1 MNLMNFMNLMNI
13 MSSHNRTN
21 KKGNFMKVAQKL
33 IASIVAMSTL
43 MPMALLPALLP
54 GLLPALLPTQAWA
67 QQSNNNRTNFA
78 PHIHGFNVDE
88 VPRLKPG
95 VELKFAL
102 YGTPGGVATLRI
114 SGATRNLTLYE
125 TESGQYE
132 GSYTINNNDKI
143 KARSPVTANLRVG
156 NQVTSSVLNETLRTG
171 VGYHENASISGPRPK
186 IDRFNVNAVN
196 ELSPGNELRFT
207 VFGTPDG
214 KADLAIAGVRGK
226 LLMQEENAG
235 EYTTTYTIRNR
246 DRIKANSAVT
256 VNLRIDD
263 RVTSATL
270 NQNLQSAAAPAV
282 AIACRQCGTVEAV
295 NLIEIRGDGG
305 YLGTIGGG
313 IVGAL
318 LGSQIGGG
326 SGRTAAEI
334 AGAVGGA
341 YAGRAIEGNVRK
353 ATHYEVSVRFDNG
366 ASQTISFAAD
376 PGYRVGDKV
385 RVNNGVLSRNP

>member
-1 MNLMNFMNLMNI
+1 
-13 MSSHNRTN
+13 
-21 KKGNFMKVAQKL
+21 MKVAQKL
-33 IASIVAMSTL
+33 IASIVAMSAL

-54 GLLPALLPTQAWA
+54 TLLPIQAWA
-67 QQSNNNRTNFA
+67 QQSNNNNNNGANFA

-88 VPRLKPG
+88 VPRLRPG
-95 VELKFAL
+95 TELKFAL

-114 SGATRNLTLYE
+114 SGATRNLTLNE
-125 TESGQYE
+125 IESGQYE

-156 NQVTSSVLNETLRTG
+156 NQVTSSVLNETLQTG
-171 VGYHENASISGPRPK
+171 VGYRKNETISGPRPK
-186 IDRFNVNAVN
+186 IDRFNVNAIN
-196 ELSPGNELRFT
+196 ELSPGNELQFT

-214 KADLAIAGVRGK
+214 KADLTIAGVQGK
-226 LLMQEENAG
+226 LLMQQDTPG
-235 EYTTTYTIRNR
+235 EYSTTYTIRNR
-246 DRIKANSAVT
+246 DRIKANSTVT
-256 VNLRIDD
+256 ANLRIDD

-270 NQNLQSAAAPAV
+270 NQNLQNVAAPAV
-282 AIACRQCGTVEAV
+282 AIVCRQCGTVEAV
-295 NLIEIRGDGG
+295 NLIEVRGDGS

-318 LGSQIGGG
+318 LGSQIGSG

-353 ATHYEVSVRFDNG
+353 TNHYEVSVRFDNG

-385 RVNNGVLSRNP
+385 KVNNGVLSRNP